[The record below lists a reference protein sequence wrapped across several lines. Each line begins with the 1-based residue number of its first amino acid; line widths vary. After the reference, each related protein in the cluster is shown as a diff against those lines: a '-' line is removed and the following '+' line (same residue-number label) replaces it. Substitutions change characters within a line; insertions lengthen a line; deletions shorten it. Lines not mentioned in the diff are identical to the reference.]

1 MNPKGIL
8 QKIPLG
14 IFGGEM
20 KKIIETENLVKI
32 YDQGASRVFANNEI
46 TLSIEEGEFVAILGS
61 SGSGKTTFL
70 NLVGGIEKPTS
81 GKILING
88 QDISVIKESKFTRF
102 RAKNIGYVF
111 QNYQLIGE
119 LNVED
124 NIHIISDINNWAID
138 HEYEQAVID
147 LLGIRDLLAVRP
159 DQLSGG
165 QQQRV
170 AIARA
175 LVGKPAIVLA
185 DEPTGNLDKKRSEEI
200 VAYLRQS
207 NREYGQTF
215 LIVTHDP
222 MVAAQCSRQI
232 TLEDGKIVG
241 DNRI

>member
-1 MNPKGIL
+1 M
-8 QKIPLG
+8 
-14 IFGGEM
+14 
-20 KKIIETENLVKI
+20 
-32 YDQGASRVFANNEI
+32 FANNEI

>member
-1 MNPKGIL
+1 
-8 QKIPLG
+8 
-14 IFGGEM
+14 M

>member
-1 MNPKGIL
+1 LNPKGIL

>member
-1 MNPKGIL
+1 
-8 QKIPLG
+8 
-14 IFGGEM
+14 M

-32 YDQGASRVFANNEI
+32 YDQGTSKVYANNGI
-46 TLSIEEGEFVAILGS
+46 TLAIEEGEFAAILGS

-81 GKILING
+81 GKVFING
-88 QDISVIKESKFTRF
+88 QDISTIKESAFTRF
-102 RAKNIGYVF
+102 RGKNIGYVF
-111 QNYQLIGE
+111 QNYQLINE

-138 HEYEQAVID
+138 REYEQAVID
-147 LLGIRDLLAVRP
+147 LLGIRDLLSVRP

-222 MVAAQCSRQI
+222 MVAACCSRRI
-232 TLEDGKIVG
+232 TLEDGKIIE
-241 DNRI
+241 DIKT

>member
-1 MNPKGIL
+1 
-8 QKIPLG
+8 
-14 IFGGEM
+14 M
-20 KKIIETENLVKI
+20 KKVIETENLVKI
-32 YDQGASRVFANNEI
+32 YDQGTSKVHACDGI
-46 TLSIEEGEFVAILGS
+46 TLSVEEGEFVAILGS

-81 GKILING
+81 GRILING

>member
-1 MNPKGIL
+1 
-8 QKIPLG
+8 
-14 IFGGEM
+14 M

-165 QQQRV
+165 QCQRV

-175 LVGKPAIVLA
+175 IVGKPAIVLA